1 MKILFFKNFIK
12 IYLIFYFILIKF
24 NKYKFFFF
32 ENLFYNEQ
40 CSFGDSGNYRV
51 EPGQKT
57 ESECTKPQPGP
68 TGPARVH
75 RLRQATPR
83 PAVPRAPA
91 APRLPACR
99 APPRAACCPRPA
111 RCPRSSARVT
121 ACACAPCAR
130 QRPSAQARV
139 RPHPSAP
146 VRTLAT
152 LPLAQRPSARPSAP
166 APTPAHASALAYA
179 PAARPAPACARP
191 APCAPS
197 PVHKMGSSPSQF
209 FCSKNFHFS

>member
-1 MKILFFKNFIK
+1 MNSVHLVTRETTESNRAK
-12 IYLIFYFILIKF
+12 
-24 NKYKFFFF
+24 
-32 ENLFYNEQ
+32 
-40 CSFGDSGNYRV
+40 
-51 EPGQKT
+51 KT

-68 TGPARVH
+68 VGPAHAH

-99 APPRAACCPRPA
+99 APPRALPRPA
-111 RCPRSSARVT
+111 ARCLLPAPRALPSLIRPRDYLRMHALRAPAPVHSSPRT
-121 ACACAPCAR
+121 P
-130 QRPSAQARV
+130 
-139 RPHPSAP
+139 AP
-146 VRTLAT
+146 VRTPAT

-191 APCAPS
+191 APGAPS

-209 FCSKNFHFS
+209 FFCSKNFHFFIFHYK